1 VKVLKLKRTGGGAS
15 AGGDTRPMART
26 GINTLG
32 HPVRLHILGGPRGL
46 GDVCVGGAKK

>member
-1 VKVLKLKRTGGGAS
+1 VKVLKLTRTGGAS

>member
-1 VKVLKLKRTGGGAS
+1 MKVLKLKRTGGGAS

-32 HPVRLHILGGPRGL
+32 HPVRLHIARWTKR
-46 GDVCVGGAKK
+46 VG